1 VTKYLYVLK
10 IMEIHGLK
18 VIRMV
23 QNTFLSF
30 ENGLGGSLF
39 EENVIRI

>member
-1 VTKYLYVLK
+1 MSDKHLYLLK

-23 QNTFLSF
+23 QNTFYL
-30 ENGLGGSLF
+30 LKWYRGSLF
-39 EENVIRI
+39 EECD

>member
-1 VTKYLYVLK
+1 MTKHLYLLK

-30 ENGLGGSLF
+30 EMVLEVHCLK
-39 EENVIRI
+39 RM